1 MKTPS
6 RFLVGTVLLSGLA
19 FAVIGCVSSGYVEVS
34 DGYYY
39 GPGYRDPWFRG
50 GTWIDGNRGDGAPHR
65 NGGRDAYISPPRH
78 QSAPRREQASLPR
91 PPVPHLPSPPR
102 LPHP

>member
-1 MKTPS
+1 MKPFSKILCAT
-6 RFLVGTVLLSGLA
+6 LLLTGLS
-19 FAVIGCVSSGYVEVS
+19 FAVIGCNSSGYVEVD

-50 GTWIDGNRGDGAPHR
+50 GAWFDGHPGYDHGYDHRGYGEPR
-65 NGGRDAYISPPRH
+65 RTGGRDVYISPPRMP
-78 QSAPRREQASLPR
+78 SA
-91 PPVPHLPSPPR
+91 PHLPSPPR